1 MEELNLL
8 QMMKEDKDW
17 EDFSLEELEEVLDYV
32 SEE

>member
-8 QMMKEDKDW
+8 HEMKNDKDW
-17 EDFSLEELEEVLDYV
+17 EDFSLEDLEEILEFI

>member
-8 QMMKEDKDW
+8 QMMKQDEDFM
-17 EDFSLEELEEVLDYV
+17 DFSLEELEEVLDYV

>member
-17 EDFSLEELEEVLDYV
+17 KDFSLEELEEVLDYV